1 LFNLKKPNPMKKLQ
15 FKTNIKCGG
24 CLATVTPHL
33 NALEGI
39 QNWEVD
45 ITNPD
50 KILTVQTEEVSFEE
64 IKQAVNA
71 AGFKAESL

>member
-1 LFNLKKPNPMKKLQ
+1 MKKLQ

>member
-1 LFNLKKPNPMKKLQ
+1 MKKLQ

-33 NALEGI
+33 NTLEGV
-39 QNWEVD
+39 QNWNVD
-45 ITNPD
+45 LNNPD
-50 KILTVQTEEVSFEE
+50 KILTIESEQVSYEQV
-64 IKQAVNA
+64 KQAVNA

>member
-1 LFNLKKPNPMKKLQ
+1 MKKLQ

-24 CLATVTPHL
+24 CIATVTPHL

-45 ITNPD
+45 TKDPD
-50 KILTVQTEEVSFEE
+50 KILTVETEEVSFEQV
-64 IKQAVNA
+64 KQVVNA
-71 AGFKAESL
+71 AGFKAESLQETNA